1 MELEGKVAIV
11 TGAAM
16 GIGRACALQLAKEGA
31 DIVLAD
37 IELQEAN
44 RVADE
49 IKVIGRRALAIKTDV
64 TKSTEVNQM
73 VKKALEAFG
82 KIDIL
87 VSNAGQ
93 GARERASLFCDSSE
107 EVRNFVIT
115 LNFKG
120 VLNCCRAVINHMIEN
135 RSGKIVNIASVAG
148 MVGSSAGMADYSAAK
163 AGIIGFSMALAKEV
177 GSYGINVNCVS
188 PGPIETEPILALPEA
203 VREQWKKSSYLGRL
217 GKSED
222 VAAVVAFLVSDEA
235 GFITGQNYAVCGA
248 RNLGT

>member
-107 EVRNFVIT
+107 EVRDFVIT

-120 VLNCCRAVINHMIEN
+120 MLNCCRAVINHMIE
-135 RSGKIVNIASVAG
+135 RRTGKIVSI
-148 MVGSSAGMADYSAAK
+148 SSRLGVIGGKGLADYTSAK
-163 AGIIGFSMALAKEV
+163 AAIIGFSKALAKEV
-177 GSYGINVNCVS
+177 APHNVYVNTVA
-188 PGPIETEPILALPEA
+188 PGPIETRDMDFQTPQQIEML
-203 VREQWKKSSYLGRL
+203 KKGSGLGRY
-217 GKSED
+217 GKPED
-222 VAAVVAFLVSDEA
+222 IAYMVAFLVSDKA
-235 GFITGQNYAVCGA
+235 NFITGQNFIVAGPPTY
-248 RNLGT
+248 